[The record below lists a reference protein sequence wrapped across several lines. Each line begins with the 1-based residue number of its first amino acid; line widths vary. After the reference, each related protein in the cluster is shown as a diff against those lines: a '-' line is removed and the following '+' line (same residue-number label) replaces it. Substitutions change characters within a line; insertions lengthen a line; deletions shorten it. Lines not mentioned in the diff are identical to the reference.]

1 MPPRRATI
9 VDIARAAGVSRTT
22 ASAALGGA
30 GRVSDATRTHVRE
43 VATALGYVANPTA
56 RHLQAGR
63 KGAIGIYVPEHL
75 FGFAFYMDFVFGAA
89 EACRDDA
96 FALTLIS
103 ARPGAEPPP
112 VAHVDGVIVVDPILG
127 DPVVRQLLDS
137 GVPVVS
143 AERHLDAGPQPLVT
157 IETEYGLA
165 QSELLDHLWDR
176 GARAPALLTIPVE
189 FSWKRLMEGVYRR
202 WCEARGL
209 PARVRVLELSADPE
223 SVRAQARALLEEP
236 DPVDAIL
243 AAADGTAL
251 GVLGAAQD
259 TGRRVGADL
268 LVASS
273 IDSLAMQLATPSVT
287 AIQAPPRDIGA
298 DGAHVLLAVLRGEEV
313 PATIRRPQPPIA
325 VRDSTAAL
333 RRRALPAT

>member
-1 MPPRRATI
+1 
-9 VDIARAAGVSRTT
+9 
-22 ASAALGGA
+22 
-30 GRVSDATRTHVRE
+30 
-43 VATALGYVANPTA
+43 
-56 RHLQAGR
+56 
-63 KGAIGIYVPEHL
+63 
-75 FGFAFYMDFVFGAA
+75 VFGAA

-103 ARPGAEPPP
+103 ARPGAERPP
-112 VAHVDGVIVVDPILG
+112 VGHVDGVIVVDPIAH
-127 DPVVRQLLDS
+127 DPVVRQLLES

-157 IETEYGLA
+157 VETEYGLA

-202 WCEARGL
+202 WCESRGL
-209 PARVRVLELSADPE
+209 PARVRVLELAGDPE
-223 SVRAQARALLEEP
+223 SVRGQARALLEEP

-251 GVLGAAQD
+251 GVLGAARD
-259 TGRRVGADL
+259 TGRQVGVDL

-273 IDSLAMQLATPSVT
+273 IDSLAMQLATPPVT
-287 AIQAPPRDIGA
+287 AIQAPPREIGGDA
-298 DGAHVLLAVLRGEEV
+298 ARVLLDVLRGEQV
-313 PATIRRPQPPIA
+313 PATILRPKPPIA
-325 VRDSTAAL
+325 VRESTAVLQPAQHARWSAG
-333 RRRALPAT
+333 RR